1 MAQYLKVKVS
11 VVTLKF
17 DRYLSPAGVSLPNDL
32 LKSPHQVL
40 LKDRQIYMHKSVGE
54 LARALLSFKRPT
66 RRRRTE
72 TVPHG
77 SKFPGPTRVLFPN
90 ATTLKIVT
98 SRV

>member
-11 VVTLKF
+11 VVTVKF

-40 LKDRQIYMHKSVGE
+40 LKDRQIYKHKSVGE

-66 RRRRTE
+66 CRNRTA

-77 SKFPGPTRVLFPN
+77 S
-90 ATTLKIVT
+90 
-98 SRV
+98 